1 MTEKAIEE
9 MSFEE
14 ALAELETIVRQL
26 EQGDVE
32 LEKSIA
38 IYERGAELKK
48 HCEAR
53 LKSAELKVEQIV
65 EQTPQKDKIREIHV
79 RNFGERQSN
88 INNSNTIHV
97 RNKIHA

>member
-1 MTEKAIEE
+1 MAAKPTPVKD

-32 LEKSIA
+32 LEQSIA

-48 HCEAR
+48 HCEGR

-65 EQTPQKDKIREIHV
+65 QGSDGAATTEPASFD
-79 RNFGERQSN
+79 
-88 INNSNTIHV
+88 
-97 RNKIHA
+97 